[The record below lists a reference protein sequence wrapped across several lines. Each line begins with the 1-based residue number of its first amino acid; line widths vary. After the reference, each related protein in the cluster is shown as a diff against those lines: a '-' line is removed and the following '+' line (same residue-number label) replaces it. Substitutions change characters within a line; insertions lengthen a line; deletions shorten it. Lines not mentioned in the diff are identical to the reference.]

1 MADLRKL
8 NISAEELSK
17 AINPFHINVCDIDRD
32 RIIEAYPSLV
42 VENIMSEFN
51 FQTNKYIAKQL
62 IAFNIDK
69 DVLIK
74 QTQEIQRLNNKIAE
88 VQEYVEQAY
97 NKAIDDF
104 AENISLKISKSI
116 IWGMLVNSH
125 KDNSFNDTSDKIVD
139 YVINTANEIA
149 EQLKAGGND

>member
-51 FQTNKYIAKQL
+51 VQTNKYIAKQL

-74 QTQEIQRLNNKIAE
+74 QTQEIQRLNNKITE
-88 VQEYVEQAY
+88 VQESVKQAY

-104 AENISLKISKSI
+104 VEYV
-116 IWGMLVNSH
+116 WET
-125 KDNSFNDTSDKIVD
+125 TSSSDIEWITRD
-139 YVINTANEIA
+139 YELYDLLQKKA
-149 EQLKAGGND
+149 EQLKVGD

>member
-17 AINPFHINVCDIDRD
+17 ATNPFHINVCDIDRD

-51 FQTNKYIAKQL
+51 VQTNKYIAKQL

-88 VQEYVEQAY
+88 VQESVKQAY
-97 NKAIDDF
+97 DKALDDFVEKAI
-104 AENISLKISKSI
+104 
-116 IWGMLVNSH
+116 
-125 KDNSFNDTSDKIVD
+125 KIV
-139 YVINTANEIA
+139 YEANNRDRNPQPRDMVADIHYKFIELA
-149 EQLKAGGND
+149 KQLKVGD

>member
-51 FQTNKYIAKQL
+51 VQTNKYIAKQL

-74 QTQEIQRLNNKIAE
+74 QTQEIQRLNNKITE
-88 VQEYVEQAY
+88 VQESVKQAY
-97 NKAIDDF
+97 DKAIDDF
-104 AENISLKISKSI
+104 VEKIQWEYLNGCGIEQK
-116 IWGMLVNSH
+116 
-125 KDNSFNDTSDKIVD
+125 
-139 YVINTANEIA
+139 EIEFLIAVSSQVA
-149 EQLKAGGND
+149 EQLKAGGENV